1 MAEPLRILHVVGGL
15 DAGGIESLLMGLYRN
30 ANRDRIQ
37 FDFVKHSPDEG
48 MFEQE
53 AQSLGARIYLAPKYK
68 IINHLLYME
77 WWKNFF
83 LEHPEYPIIHGHM
96 RSTASIYL
104 NVAKVEGRITIAHSH
119 STSDDSGVS
128 ACVKRALYRNL
139 NDVAD
144 YRFACSEEAGNW
156 LFGNNR
162 DLAPVSILR
171 NGIDAHGMAF
181 SPSGRREVRARF
193 NIDDD
198 SFVIGTVGRL
208 IETKNHAA
216 LIHAF
221 ARWCKD
227 DARLRLLIVGEGSER
242 DSIEKAVHEEALE
255 GRVFLP
261 GKTNEVA
268 EFLSAMDMF
277 VLPSLHEGFGNV
289 LVEAQCN
296 GLRCI
301 ASDTVPEATNVLG
314 RVEFLPLE
322 DGLRKWDT
330 AVGHLLITPQGNRSA
345 YSDRVSQCGYDIADS
360 ARRLTD
366 FYLNVAGQFC
376 QI

>member
-48 MFEQE
+48 MFEPE

-77 WWKNFF
+77 WWKNFL

-171 NGIDAHGMAF
+171 NGIDAHRMAF

-198 SFVIGTVGRL
+198 SFVIGTV
-208 IETKNHAA
+208 
-216 LIHAF
+216 
-221 ARWCKD
+221 
-227 DARLRLLIVGEGSER
+227 
-242 DSIEKAVHEEALE
+242 
-255 GRVFLP
+255 
-261 GKTNEVA
+261 
-268 EFLSAMDMF
+268 
-277 VLPSLHEGFGNV
+277 
-289 LVEAQCN
+289 
-296 GLRCI
+296 
-301 ASDTVPEATNVLG
+301 
-314 RVEFLPLE
+314 
-322 DGLRKWDT
+322 
-330 AVGHLLITPQGNRSA
+330 
-345 YSDRVSQCGYDIADS
+345 
-360 ARRLTD
+360 
-366 FYLNVAGQFC
+366 
-376 QI
+376 

>member
-1 MAEPLRILHVVGGL
+1 
-15 DAGGIESLLMGLYRN
+15 MGLYRN
-30 ANRDRIQ
+30 TDRDRIQ

-48 MFEQE
+48 MYEEE
-53 AQSLGARIYLAPKYK
+53 ARSLGARIYLAPKYK
-68 IINHLLYME
+68 IINHFLYMQ
-77 WWKNFF
+77 WWKKFF
-83 LEHPEYPIIHGHM
+83 RANPEYSIVHGHM

-104 NVAKVEGRITIAHSH
+104 GVAKSEGRKTVAHSH
-119 STSDDSGVS
+119 STSDDSGAS
-128 ACVKRALYRNL
+128 SFVKQALYRNL

-144 YRFACSEEAGNW
+144 YRFACSEEAANW

-171 NGIDAHGMAF
+171 NGIDVRRMAF
-181 SPSGRREVRARF
+181 SLNGRMRMRTNF

-198 SFVIGTVGRL
+198 ALVIGTVGRL
-208 IETKNHAA
+208 IETKNHIA
-216 LIHAF
+216 LVHAF
-221 ARWCKD
+221 ARWCEND
-227 DARLRLLIVGEGSER
+227 PRLRLLIVGEGNER
-242 DSIEKAVHEEALE
+242 DFIEMAVHEESLE

-268 EFLSAMDMF
+268 DFLSAMDLF

-296 GLRCI
+296 GLQCI

-322 DGLRKWDT
+322 EGLRKWDE
-330 AVGHLLITPQGNRSA
+330 AVTRLFNTPIENRSA
-345 YSDRVSQCGYDIADS
+345 YSNRISKCGFDIADS

-366 FYLNVAGQFC
+366 FYLNVAGP
-376 QI
+376 IR